1 MILVPMR
8 RVKRQSSG
16 IKAALEAAHK
26 EKAMVFLDG
35 TYYISNQIVMDKT
48 VSGARGLFGSGMGKT
63 KVTFDKAQTGVFNP
77 DTNHDDIR
85 EFAGIL
91 VDGQNNKTIADLSV
105 QYTNPD
111 FYRKGLSYFGKVN
124 GILVKRCGQYFN
136 QQSRGFRCQSCWC
149 DVYVNRFFGNGK
161 RSKTDL

>member
-1 MILVPMR
+1 
-8 RVKRQSSG
+8 
-16 IKAALEAAHK
+16 
-26 EKAMVFLDG
+26 MVFLDG

-91 VDGQNNKTIADLSV
+91 VDGQNNKTIANLSV

-124 GILVKRCGQYFN
+124 GILVNDADNTLISKVEVSGA
-136 QQSRGFRCQSCWC
+136 
-149 DVYVNRFFGNGK
+149 NRAGVMFTSTASLERK
-161 RSKTDL
+161 KVKS